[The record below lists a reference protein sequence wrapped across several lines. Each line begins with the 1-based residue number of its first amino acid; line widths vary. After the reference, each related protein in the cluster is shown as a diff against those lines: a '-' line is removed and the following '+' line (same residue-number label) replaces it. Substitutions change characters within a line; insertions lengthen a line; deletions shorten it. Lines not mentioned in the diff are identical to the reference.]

1 MASIA
6 ALFSASP
13 REVLFLKEK
22 RTLGSKSALDS
33 KVGFRTSVKVLDE
46 SPLVVD
52 FEVPIALQELNRQSI
67 R

>member
-1 MASIA
+1 
-6 ALFSASP
+6 
-13 REVLFLKEK
+13 
-22 RTLGSKSALDS
+22 LDS